1 MGTRYTKTRTL
12 GNDSEYY
19 EPLRKSRKAKKII
32 HYETPVLYHP
42 TPAQRRSVRSTGHI
56 WKYGDRLYNLSYQYY
71 GDSSYWWAIAWYNGY
86 PTEAHI
92 YTGATIFIPL
102 VLESLL
108 SALNI

>member
-56 WKYGDRLYNLSYQYY
+56 WKYGDRLYKLS
-71 GDSSYWWAIAWYNGY
+71 
-86 PTEAHI
+86 HI
-92 YTGATIFIPL
+92 GGRLHGTMDTPL
-102 VLESLL
+102 RHTYILAPLFL
-108 SALNI
+108 FP

>member
-1 MGTRYTKTRTL
+1 MVRL
-12 GNDSEYY
+12 
-19 EPLRKSRKAKKII
+19 KII
-32 HYETPVLYHP
+32 KQYATPIMSNP
-42 TPAQRRSVRSTGHI
+42 TVAQRASLKKATHI